1 MRKWRVIILVATVV
15 DGEATQFFSWKIK
28 DSPFGLSKSLHFFRR
43 KGWWIGNS
51 PWLGDSNENPYLSW
65 TLFTFWLGVWKGALP
80 FGLGKPWTAHECD
93 LRQVLQDGI
102 SVGYLQLG
110 LRLFHSNPKSS
121 NKITVMDW
129 MLHRTDALLIHV
141 FYIYIYIFKVREPP
155 PSGTSDLPLP
165 RWVDVLK
172 FLISTYRCDFRQCL
186 SLRVQFVVSALQSSS
201 AGFRLDRINLAVCQ
215 FFRCSNMFNT
225 LLAVKA
231 W

>member
-1 MRKWRVIILVATVV
+1 M
-15 DGEATQFFSWKIK
+15 
-28 DSPFGLSKSLHFFRR
+28 
-43 KGWWIGNS
+43 
-51 PWLGDSNENPYLSW
+51 
-65 TLFTFWLGVWKGALP
+65 
-80 FGLGKPWTAHECD
+80 GKPWAAHECD

-141 FYIYIYIFKVREPP
+141 FYISFQSKRT
-155 PSGTSDLPLP
+155 PSTGTSDLPLP

-201 AGFRLDRINLAVCQ
+201 AGFRLDRINLAVRQ

-231 W
+231 

>member
-1 MRKWRVIILVATVV
+1 M
-15 DGEATQFFSWKIK
+15 
-28 DSPFGLSKSLHFFRR
+28 
-43 KGWWIGNS
+43 
-51 PWLGDSNENPYLSW
+51 
-65 TLFTFWLGVWKGALP
+65 
-80 FGLGKPWTAHECD
+80 GKPWAAHECD

-129 MLHRTDALLIHV
+129 MLHRIDALLIHV
-141 FYIYIYIFKVREPP
+141 FYIFKVYKRT
-155 PSGTSDLPLP
+155 PSTGTSDLPLP

-201 AGFRLDRINLAVCQ
+201 AGFRLDRIYLTVCQ
-215 FFRCSNMFNT
+215 FFRCSNMFNM
-225 LLAVKA
+225 LLAAEALWKHQFTSGASGVGTWPKRVRGMA
-231 W
+231 FHPFGAPWDVYELQCESIRNRLETGKPIDKCTV